1 MVSLKPSFFPTLCNF
16 FEQRLNG
23 KTNQKKSMLYMHEEE
38 VAHPA
43 FNVAFHGGH
52 RMAVRHAVT
61 AVL

>member
-1 MVSLKPSFFPTLCNF
+1 
-16 FEQRLNG
+16 
-23 KTNQKKSMLYMHEEE
+23 MLYMHEEE

-52 RMAVRHAVT
+52 HMALCHAVT